1 MSSWTKIELFRWAGI
16 GCVAV
21 GGLTASGF
29 PPFDPSV
36 WLMMFGLG
44 MIVGTFPQEK
54 NNE

>member
-1 MSSWTKIELFRWAGI
+1 MSPIAKVEMLRWAGI
-16 GCVAV
+16 VCFAV

-44 MIVGTFPQEK
+44 MIAGTLPREQQ
-54 NNE
+54 